1 VGRGG
6 AIYRRLRVIFERLEK
21 RREERKEQEKKEKK

>member
-6 AIYRRLRVIFERLEK
+6 AIYRQLRVIFERLEK
-21 RREERKEQEKKEKK
+21 RREKRTGKKKKK